1 MLYLTSNQVV
11 SHLRANGLINA
22 IIGAA
27 TTWRS
32 VERNSAYTD
41 IIVKIRIPAKCG
53 VVDMMVLE
61 ERFVYS
67 DGSEFVNKTNL
78 DVGKGN
84 NFHK

>member
-1 MLYLTSNQVV
+1 MYLTSSQVV

-53 VVDMMVLE
+53 LINMTVLE

-67 DGSEFVNKTNL
+67 NGSEFVIKDNL
-78 DVGKGN
+78 NVRKGN
-84 NFHK
+84 NFYR